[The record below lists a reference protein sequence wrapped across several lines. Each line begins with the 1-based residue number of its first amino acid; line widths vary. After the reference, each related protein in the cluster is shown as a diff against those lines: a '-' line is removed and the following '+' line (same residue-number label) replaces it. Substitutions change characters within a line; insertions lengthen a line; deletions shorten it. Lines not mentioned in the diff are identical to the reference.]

1 MKSVRVKVHALLVC
15 AATIAL
21 AGCST
26 SAVPSIA
33 GAPQQL
39 SPRNASNAA
48 SSQSLVY
55 LSDAST
61 NEVLVYGYP
70 KGKLVQT
77 LALFGAPRGECAD
90 AHGYIW
96 IVDTQALQIEEF
108 AHGGSKPITALSTPG
123 TPVGCSVNP
132 RDGDVAVSGGSK
144 GAVVFVFHYSGHD
157 RWRDAEPHTDKT
169 MRAGAFCGYDAQG
182 NLFVDGR
189 TKNGTFALAELQR
202 GSAQLTD
209 LSINVKINS
218 PGQVQWDGT
227 YLALGDAGVA
237 PSVVYQLSING
248 SSATQVH
255 KITLDGTKSVRQF
268 WIQRNRIVA
277 PDFRAQVGLW
287 AYPHG
292 GSMIGS
298 FPVAGYG
305 AAVSNAQ

>member
-1 MKSVRVKVHALLVC
+1 MKSVRFGGRALLMC
-15 AATIAL
+15 AAIAAL
-21 AGCST
+21 ARCGGVD
-26 SAVPSIA
+26 VPSSANATYARSNLSPNA
-33 GAPQQL
+33 GAQD
-39 SPRNASNAA
+39 
-48 SSQSLVY
+48 LVY

-90 AHGYIW
+90 AHGYVW

-123 TPVGCSVNP
+123 TPIGCSVSPKN
-132 RDGDVAVSGGSK
+132 GDVAVAGGSK

-157 RWRDAEPHTDKT
+157 QWRDAEQHTDKT

-182 NLFVDGR
+182 NLFIDGR
-189 TKNGTFALAELQR
+189 TKNGAFALAELPR
-202 GSAQLTD
+202 GSAQLKD
-209 LSINVKINS
+209 LTANVAIKS
-218 PGQVQWDGT
+218 AGQVQWDGK
-227 YLALGDAGVA
+227 YLAVGDAGVA
-237 PSVVYQLSING
+237 PSVVYQLAVNG

-255 KITLDGTKSVRQF
+255 TITLDGTKSVRQF
-268 WIQRNRIVA
+268 WIQGNRVVG

-292 GSMIGS
+292 GTMIGS

-305 AAVSNAQ
+305 AAVSTAQ